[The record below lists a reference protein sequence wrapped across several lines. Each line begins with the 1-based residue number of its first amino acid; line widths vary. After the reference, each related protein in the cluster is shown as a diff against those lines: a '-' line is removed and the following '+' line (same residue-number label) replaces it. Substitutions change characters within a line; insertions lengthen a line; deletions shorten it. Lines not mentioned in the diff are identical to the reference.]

1 MNSQQPL
8 EQAEAAAA
16 AAARQSDQYAL
27 VLTAVQAAQIVQ
39 QQQQPQQ
46 HVCQHHHPQPRP
58 EFDARKW
65 LVIGGVGSVCAIAF
79 ALASIAIAI
88 GACCVTC
95 CLLVLRSMWRHY
107 LKGL

>member
-1 MNSQQPL
+1 VNSQQPL

-39 QQQQPQQ
+39 QQQPQQ
-46 HVCQHHHPQPRP
+46 HVGQHHHPQPRP